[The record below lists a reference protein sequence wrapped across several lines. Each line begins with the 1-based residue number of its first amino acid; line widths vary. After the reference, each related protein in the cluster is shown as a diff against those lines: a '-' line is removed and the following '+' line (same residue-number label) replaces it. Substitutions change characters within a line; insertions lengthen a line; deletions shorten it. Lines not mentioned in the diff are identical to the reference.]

1 MLLVGA
7 AMVGLFFALSVYMQA
22 VLGYNALTTGLTQ
35 LPLAGALAIVAG
47 VTPAVIGSLGAKRTL
62 VGSLLVLAGG
72 LVWLSFAPADAVFVS
87 QLLGPTVLIGIG
99 MGAAFVTTTQLAVD
113 GVDGGEAGL
122 AGGLINASHADR
134 RGDRARGPRDH
145 REPPDGRAR
154 GCRRA
159 GTRGGDGWVLLAV
172 HRRRD
177 HLGRRRGRRGLQ
189 QGWAP
194 LIASTIGEGRPRGRP
209 SSHAAAVLRSAARS
223 R

>member
-7 AMVGLFFALSVYMQA
+7 AMVGLFFALSVYMQV

-35 LPLAGALAIVAG
+35 LPLAGALVIVAG
-47 VTPAVIGSLGAKRTL
+47 VTPAVIGRLGAKRTL

-122 AGGLINASHADR
+122 AGGLINTSQQI
-134 RGDRARGPRDH
+134 
-145 REPPDGRAR
+145 
-154 GCRRA
+154 
-159 GTRGGDGWVLLAV
+159 GGAIGLAV
-172 HRRRD
+172 
-177 HLGRRRGRRGLQ
+177 L
-189 QGWAP
+189 AT
-194 LIASTIGEGRPRGRP
+194 IASLRTDALVDAGAPALEAVTGGFSWLFIG
-209 SSHAAAVLRSAARS
+209 AAIISVVAAGVAAFS
-223 R
+223 RDGHR